1 MMNMGLKRILM
12 ISIMFLVAISVSAA
26 STIAYFQQKNALTND
41 IIKQSRDYVDGMG
54 KVIETMINEK
64 VGGISKISENF
75 LNTGING
82 TTVEIIALTKLIAA
96 AMNSDSAIVAFDNG
110 DGYWNQTDSH
120 WPDHKYKGNVT
131 ERPWYKNALATS
143 NVTVTEPY
151 LGTDGTYWITIIKK
165 IKGGIVS
172 ADLKLSFL
180 NQLVKPSD
188 EMQDAV
194 VVILNQ
200 DTTLLASSSKLVE
213 TGKTATSYNWFK
225 DAALNVVSN
234 NKTMIEYQV
243 NGIDKILFSQRINIG
258 DKKWYVVVGLEK
270 DTVFAALKTARQHAI
285 IVTVI
290 STIICVLIAFAVINF
305 LYRPI
310 ISLRQ
315 MVSNLSSGNG
325 DLTQRLKVTTNDD
338 IGEIC
343 KGINTFIANLQGM
356 MCEVK
361 NSTEVLHS
369 NVRQLKVLADNN
381 SDMLNSHVQET
392 EQIATAIEEMDATAN
407 SMASD
412 AANTAKLTDDA
423 NQTSAESKKIVAKSQ
438 KAVKALI
445 ADVEQAAKYVQE
457 MNTHTT
463 GISTVLNVIGKIAEQ
478 TNLLALNAAIEAARA
493 GEQGR
498 GFAVVADEVR
508 ELANRTK
515 DSTAEIEQAI
525 ENLLS
530 GSQQVVNSMD
540 ETKKRCQ
547 ETAVESDAVANSLDS
562 LIVFINHINDL
573 SGQIATAAE
582 EQSCV
587 TKEVSHNMNTIS
599 GIVSELKNVGLASSA
614 NAADIEKVN
623 GQLVTIVNKFKL

>member
-1 MMNMGLKRILM
+1 
-12 ISIMFLVAISVSAA
+12 
-26 STIAYFQQKNALTND
+26 
-41 IIKQSRDYVDGMG
+41 
-54 KVIETMINEK
+54 
-64 VGGISKISENF
+64 
-75 LNTGING
+75 
-82 TTVEIIALTKLIAA
+82 
-96 AMNSDSAIVAFDNG
+96 
-110 DGYWNQTDSH
+110 
-120 WPDHKYKGNVT
+120 
-131 ERPWYKNALATS
+131 
-143 NVTVTEPY
+143 
-151 LGTDGTYWITIIKK
+151 
-165 IKGGIVS
+165 
-172 ADLKLSFL
+172 
-180 NQLVKPSD
+180 
-188 EMQDAV
+188 
-194 VVILNQ
+194 
-200 DTTLLASSSKLVE
+200 
-213 TGKTATSYNWFK
+213 
-225 DAALNVVSN
+225 
-234 NKTMIEYQV
+234 
-243 NGIDKILFSQRINIG
+243 
-258 DKKWYVVVGLEK
+258 
-270 DTVFAALKTARQHAI
+270 
-285 IVTVI
+285 
-290 STIICVLIAFAVINF
+290 
-305 LYRPI
+305 
-310 ISLRQ
+310 
-315 MVSNLSSGNG
+315 
-325 DLTQRLKVTTNDD
+325 
-338 IGEIC
+338 
-343 KGINTFIANLQGM
+343 
-356 MCEVK
+356 
-361 NSTEVLHS
+361 
-369 NVRQLKVLADNN
+369 
-381 SDMLNSHVQET
+381 MLNSHVQET